1 MQPLEALASR
11 LGRLLRQHDL
21 QVSTAESCTGGGIA
35 EIITRIPGSSAWFEA
50 GFVTY
55 SNRQKTAL
63 LDVPADLLAREGAVC
78 AAVVEAMALAAL
90 QKSGAAL
97 AVAVSGLAGPGGGT
111 AELPVGTV
119 WLGWADAGGAH
130 SRCFLFAGDRQSV
143 RQQAIEQALL
153 GLLAMLDHHSSGM
166 AGD

>member
-1 MQPLEALASR
+1 MQALEALASR
-11 LGRLLRQHDL
+11 LGRLLRQQGL

-55 SNRQKTAL
+55 SNQQKTAML
-63 LDVPADLLAREGAVC
+63 GVPAELLAREGAVC
-78 AAVVEAMALAAL
+78 AAVVEAMALGAL

-97 AVAVSGLAGPGGGT
+97 AVAVSGVAGPGGGT
-111 AELPVGTV
+111 PELPVGTV
-119 WLGWADAGGAH
+119 WLGWADATGAR
-130 SRCFLFAGDRQSV
+130 SRCCFFAGDRQSV

-153 GLLAMLDHHSSGM
+153 GLLDMLDRHSSGM
-166 AGD
+166 VGD